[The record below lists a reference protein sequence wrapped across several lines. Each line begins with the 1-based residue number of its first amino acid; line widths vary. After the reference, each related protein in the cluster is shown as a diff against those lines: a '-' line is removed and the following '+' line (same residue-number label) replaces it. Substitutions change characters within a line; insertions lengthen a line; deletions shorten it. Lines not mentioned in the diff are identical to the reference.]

1 MKQGPKEIVHKADT
15 TENQLSRIDVDR
27 KKSIEIDSP
36 GGECGPSEIVLSSAA
51 PLPKPTTISPTI
63 QNDSIAQQYE
73 MNPAE
78 LMASLNFEP
87 APQSAS
93 YAVPGSSG
101 TLKETHIFTP
111 IKMNITSSHESSLS
125 KPIDVSEIVATPSP
139 NAYPEYDFE
148 KASAGVI
155 INEHVVK
162 KEYRDVEYDP
172 DKLKTN
178 ANIESDDFS
187 EFQSVEAPVM
197 ETISTLPSILNS
209 ILQPTKTATN
219 ISINW
224 PDPGTVADANAIDE
238 FKNYVPNT
246 NSCSKLENIND
257 GRVKHSK
264 INGTEFNKPTIGTSP
279 SDDMFSGSSN
289 VADTRRGD
297 DGFSDFRSTKTAGIS
312 YISHISAIPDIIPT
326 GQTFAYA
333 KTDLTP
339 KSTAPD
345 IFQRVSLASD
355 MGIDKYSDSKKHSN
369 ENCMVNSYI
378 KSTTTL
384 ASSTSAPP
392 FASSSILVPQIALQP
407 KSTSTASN
415 HTSNHASNIAWPDP
429 GISADELARLETIF
443 PQATKT
449 INVSPINSGNKLAN
463 NVNNKNEDDE
473 WSDFVSVTQP
483 QTPITNILN
492 QNLQRHQN
500 NDDDDWSEF
509 VSSAVPPPSHPPMH
523 TKNTNAG
530 PNFTSW
536 NTPSQYTSWQHTA
549 PTPIVFSQP
558 DAFTLSP
565 IRSIGIGM
573 NHSITNGHTQ
583 HQSPSIISLP
593 NLGFAAPKSLVN
605 MPKPNLAKK

>member
-1 MKQGPKEIVHKADT
+1 M
-15 TENQLSRIDVDR
+15 S
-27 KKSIEIDSP
+27 
-36 GGECGPSEIVLSSAA
+36 
-51 PLPKPTTISPTI
+51 
-63 QNDSIAQQYE
+63 
-73 MNPAE
+73 PAE
-78 LMASLNFEP
+78 LVASLNDFEP

-111 IKMNITSSHESSLS
+111 IKMNITSSHEPSLS
-125 KPIDVSEIVATPSP
+125 KPIDVSEIVAAQSP

-187 EFQSVEAPVM
+187 EFQSVDASMM
-197 ETISTLPSILNS
+197 ETTSAVPSMLNS
-209 ILQPTKTATN
+209 ILQPTKTASN

-224 PDPGTVADANAIDE
+224 PDPGTVTDASAIDE
-238 FKNYVPNT
+238 FRNYVPNT
-246 NSCSKLENIND
+246 IASSKLEHIND

-264 INGTEFNKPTIGTSP
+264 INGAEFNKPTIGTSP
-279 SDDMFSGSSN
+279 SDDMFSVSN
-289 VADTRRGD
+289 NIADTRSGD
-297 DGFSDFRSTKTAGIS
+297 DDFSDFQSTKTAGIS

-355 MGIDKYSDSKKHSN
+355 MGIDKYADSKKHSN
-369 ENCMVNSYI
+369 DNCVVNSHI
-378 KSTTTL
+378 NSTTTL

-407 KSTSTASN
+407 KSTSTAPINASNHASN
-415 HTSNHASNIAWPDP
+415 HTSNIAWPDP
-429 GISADELARLETIF
+429 GISADELARLETIY

-449 INVSPINSGNKLAN
+449 INASPNNSVHKLAN
-463 NVNNKNEDDE
+463 NVNSKAEEDE

-523 TKNTNAG
+523 TQNTHSG

-536 NTPSQYTSWQHTA
+536 NAPSAYSSWQHTA
-549 PTPIVFSQP
+549 PTPTVFSQP
-558 DAFTLSP
+558 DTFTLSP
-565 IRSIGIGM
+565 IRSIGNGM
-573 NHSITNGHTQ
+573 NHSITNGHT
-583 HQSPSIISLP
+583 HQQAPSIISLP

-605 MPKPNLAKK
+605 MPKPNIAKK

>member
-1 MKQGPKEIVHKADT
+1 MNEGPQEIVHKADT
-15 TENQLSRIDVDR
+15 AENQLSRFDVDR
-27 KKSIEIDSP
+27 KKSIEIDSA

-51 PLPKPTTISPTI
+51 PLPKPATISPTI
-63 QNDSIAQQYE
+63 PNDPIAQQYE
-73 MNPAE
+73 MSPAE
-78 LMASLNFEP
+78 LVSSLNDFEH

-111 IKMNITSSHESSLS
+111 IKMNITSSHEPSLS
-125 KPIDVSEIVATPSP
+125 KPNDVSEAAAAPAL
-139 NAYPEYDFE
+139 NAYPEYDFQ

-178 ANIESDDFS
+178 VNIESDDFS
-187 EFQSVEAPVM
+187 EFQSVEAPVIG
-197 ETISTLPSILNS
+197 TKSPVPSILNS

-219 ISINW
+219 VSINW
-224 PDPGTVADANAIDE
+224 PGPGTVADASAIDE
-238 FKNYVPNT
+238 LRNYVPNT
-246 NSCSKLENIND
+246 ISSSKLEHTND

-264 INGTEFNKPTIGTSP
+264 INVPEFSKPTIGTSP
-279 SDDMFSGSSN
+279 SEDMFSGSN
-289 VADTRRGD
+289 DAADTRSGEE
-297 DGFSDFRSTKTAGIS
+297 FSDFQSTKTAGIS

-333 KTDLTP
+333 KADLTP
-339 KSTAPD
+339 KSTVPD

-355 MGIDKYSDSKKHSN
+355 MGIDKYFDSKKHSN
-369 ENCMVNSYI
+369 DNRTVSSHIN
-378 KSTTTL
+378 STTTM
-384 ASSTSAPP
+384 ASSTAAPP
-392 FASSSILVPQIALQP
+392 FANSSILVPQIALQP
-407 KSTSTASN
+407 KPTSTPSN
-415 HTSNHASNIAWPDP
+415 PASNIAWPDP

-449 INVSPINSGNKLAN
+449 VNASPVNSSNKLPN
-463 NVNNKNEDDE
+463 NVNNKAEDDE

-509 VSSAVPPPSHPPMH
+509 VSSAASPSHPPMH
-523 TKNTNAG
+523 TQNTGTG

-536 NTPSQYTSWQHTA
+536 NAPSQYSSWQHTA
-549 PTPIVFSQP
+549 PLPMAFTQP

-565 IRSIGIGM
+565 IRSMGNGR

-583 HQSPSIISLP
+583 QQAPSIISLP

-605 MPKPNLAKK
+605 MPKPSLAKK